1 MSLWSRIKS
10 IFVKKHIDE
19 NDLDHLEEILIDGD
33 VGVNATCKIVNTVGN
48 IIKNQSK
55 IEINEFKDI
64 IVKEILKIVDI
75 PYKDSYNFE
84 NPYVVLV
91 VGINGVGKTTTIG
104 KLMHIY
110 KQQNRSIVIGACDT
124 FRAAAQEQLQIWAD
138 RENVQMISKYSEN
151 NIDLSPSTVAYKTI
165 QYAKDNNINTVII
178 DTAGRLHNKIPLMDE
193 LVKIVNT
200 IKKVSV
206 NAPHDTFLVIDA
218 STGQNA
224 YNQVDMF
231 TRKMNI
237 SGIIVT
243 KLDGLAKSGFII
255 DIVNKYQIPIRYIG
269 TGEKID
275 DLHVFNAYDF
285 CNKLVN
291 I

>member
-1 MSLWSRIKS
+1 MSLWNKIKS
-10 IFVKKHIDE
+10 FFVKKYIDE
-19 NDLDHLEEILIDGD
+19 NDLDHLEDILIDGD

-48 IIKNQSK
+48 IVKNQSR
-55 IEINEFKDI
+55 IEINEFKNI
-64 IVKEILKIVDI
+64 IVKEILKIIDI
-75 PYKDSYNFE
+75 SYNDSYNFE

-91 VGINGVGKTTTIG
+91 VGVNGVGKTTTVG
-104 KLMHIY
+104 KLIHTY
-110 KQQNRSIVIGACDT
+110 NQRNRSIVVGACDT
-124 FRAAAQEQLQIWAD
+124 FRAAAQEQLQMWVD
-138 RENVQMISKYSEN
+138 RENVKMISKYSEN
-151 NIDLSPSTVAYKTI
+151 NINLSPSTVAYKTV

-200 IKKVSV
+200 IKKVSI
-206 NAPHDTFLVIDA
+206 NAPHDVFLIIDA

-237 SGIIVT
+237 TGIIVT

-275 DLHVFNAYDF
+275 DLQIFNAYDF
-285 CNKLVN
+285 CNNLVN